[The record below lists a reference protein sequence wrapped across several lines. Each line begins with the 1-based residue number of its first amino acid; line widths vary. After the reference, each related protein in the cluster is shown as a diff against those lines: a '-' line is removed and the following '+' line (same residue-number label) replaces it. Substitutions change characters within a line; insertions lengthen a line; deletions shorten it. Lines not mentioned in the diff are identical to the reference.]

1 MSKNNNKQF
10 NKKTVAIIVACALA
24 AGLLI
29 GGLSVMIYKDVSQS
43 GTSGSTD
50 SAKSEDST
58 LGEADNLADGEV
70 YDFQK
75 AGYLK
80 LGKYKGL
87 KADVQPEE
95 EDIYAGM
102 IGTVE
107 DENEDNEKNEK
118 PDAVVDGDVVY
129 IDFTGKLDGKELEEA
144 SGEDMY
150 VWIGKGE
157 YVEDFEKGIIG
168 IKTGEKKTFDCKF
181 PADYD
186 DEDLAG
192 KTVQFTVEVKGIFN
206 NKFAAAFSDGKCK
219 TVQEYYDFEKEK
231 QLQENRESKGD
242 LVWDELREGV
252 SVESAPEQML
262 ARAKEDATKMYTN
275 FAELSG
281 MDVNELLENFGM
293 DEDGL
298 DEVANDTVI
307 DVMVA
312 KSIAAIE
319 GITMDDTFYRQALM
333 EDLGVEETDENVGT
347 IEELETEY
355 KNSIG
360 SRPKDD
366 MLVKRVKNFVGE
378 HATE

>member
-1 MSKNNNKQF
+1 
-10 NKKTVAIIVACALA
+10 
-24 AGLLI
+24 
-29 GGLSVMIYKDVSQS
+29 
-43 GTSGSTD
+43 
-50 SAKSEDST
+50 
-58 LGEADNLADGEV
+58 
-70 YDFQK
+70 
-75 AGYLK
+75 
-80 LGKYKGL
+80 
-87 KADVQPEE
+87 
-95 EDIYAGM
+95 
-102 IGTVE
+102 
-107 DENEDNEKNEK
+107 
-118 PDAVVDGDVVY
+118 
-129 IDFTGKLDGKELEEA
+129 
-144 SGEDMY
+144 MY

-157 YVEDFEKGIIG
+157 YVEDFEKGIVG

-181 PADYD
+181 PANYD

-192 KTVQFTVEVKGIFN
+192 KTVQFTVDVKGIFN

-252 SVESAPEQML
+252 SVESAPEQMI

-333 EDLGVEETDENVGT
+333 EDLGVEETDENLGT
-347 IEELETEY
+347 VEELETEY